1 MEKMNASI
9 RERDNEHETDKS
21 ADDELDEPA
30 FVFFG
35 LDFQF
40 R

>member
-1 MEKMNASI
+1 MEKMNAAV
-9 RERDNEHETDKS
+9 RERDHDHETDKS

-30 FVFFG
+30 FVFGG

-40 R
+40 G